1 MFWNAT
7 WIHWVNLKGIF
18 GKNPSVYLRLGFS
31 LMARIFMYLRLQWQL
46 NLFPFRYK
54 ARNFKITVSSALY
67 SRAYKLF
74 CDKSMAANLGASSMK
89 PGAIYLRLG
98 FSLMVR
104 VFRSFSVARLPVAIC
119 SRWGHLEIDRNS
131 VRTLVKS
138 SRPVNKIENF
148 KNKVENF

>member
-1 MFWNAT
+1 M
-7 WIHWVNLKGIF
+7 VVKLGKEIF
-18 GKNPSVYLRLGFS
+18 FT
-31 LMARIFMYLRLQWQL
+31 YLRLQWQL

-138 SRPVNKIENF
+138 SRPVNKIETFSLAANDNHGRGVF
-148 KNKVENF
+148 EISPFGSENL

>member
-1 MFWNAT
+1 
-7 WIHWVNLKGIF
+7 
-18 GKNPSVYLRLGFS
+18 
-31 LMARIFMYLRLQWQL
+31 
-46 NLFPFRYK
+46 
-54 ARNFKITVSSALY
+54 
-67 SRAYKLF
+67 
-74 CDKSMAANLGASSMK
+74 MK

-138 SRPVNKIENF
+138 SRPVNKIETFSLAANDKHGRGVF
-148 KNKVENF
+148 EISPFGSENI

>member
-1 MFWNAT
+1 MRVTRGLGVVCCGHPQNNYFMLNSNK
-7 WIHWVNLKGIF
+7 ISHCVNLF
-18 GKNPSVYLRLGFS
+18 L
-31 LMARIFMYLRLQWQL
+31 
-46 NLFPFRYK
+46 FRYK

-98 FSLMVR
+98 FSLIVR

-138 SRPVNKIENF
+138 SRPANKIENF
-148 KNKVENF
+148 